1 MTHKTA
7 DKESDMSLKVGIV
20 GAAGYAGAELIRLV
34 LGHPEFELVAITSN
48 ADAGQLL
55 SAVYPSFAGVSD
67 LVFTTHDAPELKSC
81 DAVFL
86 AVPHTAAMAQ
96 VPALLASGVSCF
108 DLSADYRLSDAS
120 VFETWYAAEH
130 TSPEL
135 LKTRAFGLPE
145 LFCQDL
151 ETAASS
157 HAAGRPVLVACA
169 GCYPTATSLA
179 AAPAVRAGWVAQS
192 GPVVVDAIS
201 GVTGAGTH
209 FCSADENLE
218 AYGVGKHRHTPEIEQ
233 ILGLTDRVVFTPHLA
248 PLKRGLLSTVTL
260 PLATQALEALT
271 LEDAV
276 DHYKKFY
283 AGRTFVRV
291 LDAGQQPKTASVV
304 GTNAAQIGLALNKR
318 AGVLV
323 ATGAIDNLCKGAAG
337 QAVQC
342 ANIVFGFDER
352 RGLPTVAC
360 PV

>member
-1 MTHKTA
+1 
-7 DKESDMSLKVGIV
+7 MSLKVGIV

-48 ADAGQLL
+48 ADAGQPL

-96 VPALLASGVSCF
+96 VPALLAAGVSCF
-108 DLSADYRLSDAS
+108 DLSADYRLSDPS
-120 VFETWYAAEH
+120 VFEAWYAAEH

-157 HAAGRPVLVACA
+157 HAAGKPVLVACA

-179 AAPAVRAGWVAQS
+179 AAPAVRAGWVAEN
-192 GPVVVDAIS
+192 GPVIVDAIS
-201 GVTGAGTH
+201 GVTGAGKSCNARTH

-248 PLKRGLLSTVTL
+248 PLKRGLLSTVTM
-260 PLATQALEALT
+260 PLAPRALETSSTITRSSTPVAPLCACSMPASSPRRLRSSAPT
-271 LEDAV
+271 LPRLVLHSTSVRACWW
-276 DHYKKFY
+276 
-283 AGRTFVRV
+283 RRV
-291 LDAGQQPKTASVV
+291 LSTICARVLRARRSSAPISS
-304 GTNAAQIGLALNKR
+304 LALMS
-318 AGVLV
+318 
-323 ATGAIDNLCKGAAG
+323 
-337 QAVQC
+337 
-342 ANIVFGFDER
+342 DE
-352 RGLPTVAC
+352 AC
-360 PV
+360 PQWRARCSTFDC

>member
-1 MTHKTA
+1 M
-7 DKESDMSLKVGIV
+7 
-20 GAAGYAGAELIRLV
+20 
-34 LGHPEFELVAITSN
+34 
-48 ADAGQLL
+48 
-55 SAVYPSFAGVSD
+55 
-67 LVFTTHDAPELKSC
+67 
-81 DAVFL
+81 
-86 AVPHTAAMAQ
+86 
-96 VPALLASGVSCF
+96 
-108 DLSADYRLSDAS
+108 
-120 VFETWYAAEH
+120 
-130 TSPEL
+130 
-135 LKTRAFGLPE
+135 PE

-151 ETAASS
+151 EAAASD
-157 HAAGRPVLVACA
+157 HADGKPVLVACA

-192 GPVVVDAIS
+192 GPVIVDAIS
-201 GVTGAGTH
+201 GVTGAGKSCNARTH

-233 ILGLTDRVVFTPHLA
+233 ILGLADRIVFTPHLA
-248 PLKRGLLSTVTL
+248 PLKRGLLSTVTM
-260 PLATQALEALT
+260 PLAPRALDTLALE
-271 LEDAV
+271 DVV